1 MDSSKNIKDEPLI
14 DKKYI
19 PFLILFITALFLWK
33 MIVYGYIPL
42 ANDMVA
48 HEPIKKWIATTS
60 EFPHWFPNLFSGLP
74 SYGGYIYTPGDPIKP
89 ILDII
94 LFNKGVKIW
103 FYFTLGGLGLFY
115 FLRFLGKSI
124 FPALFG
130 GISYALTPYGFGL
143 INAGHNNKIMAMAFI
158 PWILFAIM
166 YTSRTR
172 SLRSILFLSILTALQ
187 LWANHP
193 QIVYYTWMMV
203 GVWWLWSICFDLKDK
218 TFSLYR
224 TGSSLGLISS
234 GLFLAFL
241 MVSDPYIDVYTF
253 QKYSNR
259 GAPSVTDKTDDTRTG
274 TKWDYATQWSFH
286 PKETISF
293 LYPYHYGL
301 QNFPAKDMSAAAY
314 WGYMPF
320 TQSTHYLGLIVILL
334 AVLGSLL
341 RKPDRYELFFWL
353 TSFLVLLIGFG
364 SHFPVLYK
372 PLFAIAPFFSKF
384 RIPSM
389 IYILLAVTIPCL
401 AASGMDLLIEKGR
414 QKETLIKCQWFFGS
428 FIGLTLLLF
437 LFGESLLSF
446 SSIGDSRFNPA
457 LISKVQDIRIDL
469 FHKGL
474 LLALTIVG
482 AGFGLVWAYTKG
494 HLNAWVFS
502 VMIIMLSLVD
512 LWTVNQEF
520 LKLKPA
526 KNMGAQFRMDPVISY
541 LLEDKGHYRIFP
553 ADELSSNR
561 YGYWGIE
568 SIGGYRAV
576 KLRHYQDLMD
586 AGGFGRP
593 AILSMLNVKYLITG
607 KKVRNTSFIPAP
619 NFKGIYE
626 NKDVMP
632 RAWLVGNVES
642 VTDQKASLSKIIS
655 KSFRPQRMAVVVNY
669 TGPDLPGTVQGTATI
684 RTLTENEI
692 LIDVQTDSSALL
704 VLSEVYYAPGWKCD
718 INGEPTKIFQTD
730 HVLRS
735 IYIPKGQ
742 HEVRFYYDHGSWKI
756 ARIVSRSSFLF
767 LVCALFFLS
776 WKDNKRVEI

>member
-203 GVWWLWSICFDLKDK
+203 GLWWLWSICFDLKDK

-259 GAPSVTDKTDDTRTG
+259 GAPSVTDKTDDTRTVS
-274 TKWDYATQWSFH
+274 KWDYATQW
-286 PKETISF
+286 
-293 LYPYHYGL
+293 Y
-301 QNFPAKDMSAAAY
+301 
-314 WGYMPF
+314 
-320 TQSTHYLGLIVILL
+320 
-334 AVLGSLL
+334 
-341 RKPDRYELFFWL
+341 
-353 TSFLVLLIGFG
+353 
-364 SHFPVLYK
+364 
-372 PLFAIAPFFSKF
+372 
-384 RIPSM
+384 
-389 IYILLAVTIPCL
+389 
-401 AASGMDLLIEKGR
+401 
-414 QKETLIKCQWFFGS
+414 
-428 FIGLTLLLF
+428 
-437 LFGESLLSF
+437 
-446 SSIGDSRFNPA
+446 
-457 LISKVQDIRIDL
+457 
-469 FHKGL
+469 
-474 LLALTIVG
+474 
-482 AGFGLVWAYTKG
+482 
-494 HLNAWVFS
+494 
-502 VMIIMLSLVD
+502 
-512 LWTVNQEF
+512 
-520 LKLKPA
+520 
-526 KNMGAQFRMDPVISY
+526 
-541 LLEDKGHYRIFP
+541 
-553 ADELSSNR
+553 
-561 YGYWGIE
+561 
-568 SIGGYRAV
+568 
-576 KLRHYQDLMD
+576 
-586 AGGFGRP
+586 
-593 AILSMLNVKYLITG
+593 
-607 KKVRNTSFIPAP
+607 
-619 NFKGIYE
+619 
-626 NKDVMP
+626 
-632 RAWLVGNVES
+632 
-642 VTDQKASLSKIIS
+642 
-655 KSFRPQRMAVVVNY
+655 
-669 TGPDLPGTVQGTATI
+669 
-684 RTLTENEI
+684 
-692 LIDVQTDSSALL
+692 
-704 VLSEVYYAPGWKCD
+704 
-718 INGEPTKIFQTD
+718 
-730 HVLRS
+730 
-735 IYIPKGQ
+735 
-742 HEVRFYYDHGSWKI
+742 
-756 ARIVSRSSFLF
+756 
-767 LVCALFFLS
+767 
-776 WKDNKRVEI
+776 